1 MIRKISLNDKK
12 AIEMSFVWIFAIVIG
27 AMIVILALYLASQLT
42 KQQTFQVNTVSA
54 KGFVN
59 MMDPLQTTV
68 EQGKIEPVRMN
79 TLTKVFVECEEDSD
93 YGVSKVGLI
102 QQTAFVKEQKPGA
115 FVSIRNNYLFSE
127 DEIEGKY
134 FNFITVPFQMP
145 FKAADMIIV
154 YSGYYCFVNPP
165 SGIKS
170 DLRALGIS
178 NSSGLEIK
186 DSKTQCSKDSKT
198 VCFEQVSGCDAN
210 VFCDGESCEQGYVK
224 KGTKSLYF
232 INGLTS
238 YGDAVNSMVYAAVFS
253 SSDNYNCNQ
262 KRIFKRLQALS
273 SLYAQKARFVSGR
286 GCNTGLAGDLDVL
299 GELAGNFKDAK
310 DLSGI
315 YEKAKEINQK
325 NEVLQCQLF

>member
-1 MIRKISLNDKK
+1 MINKK

-27 AMIVILALYLASQLT
+27 AMIVILALYMAFQLV

-68 EQGKIEPVRMN
+68 EQGKIEPVKMN
-79 TLTKVFVECEEDSD
+79 TFTKVFVECVDDSD
-93 YGVSKVGLI
+93 YGKSRVGLS

-115 FVSIRNNYLFSE
+115 FVGIENNYIFAE
-127 DEIEGKY
+127 DEIEGKS

-145 FKAADMIIV
+145 FKTADIIMV
-154 YSGYYCFVNPP
+154 YFGSYCFVNPVD
-165 SGIKS
+165 SIKS

-186 DSKTQCSKDSKT
+186 GSVKQCSEGTKII
-198 VCFEQVSGCDAN
+198 CFGQSSGCDAN
-210 VFCDGESCEQGYVK
+210 VVCSGNCEQGYVK
-224 KGTKSLYF
+224 KDKKDLYF
-232 INGLTS
+232 IGGLNS
-238 YGDAVNSMVYAAVFS
+238 WGDSVNSMVYGAIFGS
-253 SSDNYNCNQ
+253 PENYECNQ
-262 KRIFKRLQALS
+262 KRVMKRLQALS

-286 GCNTGLAGDLDVL
+286 GCNTGLASDLDIL
-299 GELAGNFKDAK
+299 GDLAGNFKDAR

-325 NEVLQCQLF
+325 NEALQCQLF